1 MNFRH
6 TSGYSYAFEPS
17 LETMSGQTIGQ
28 LIRECANDSPDK
40 TAVVSAHQHITK
52 TYAELNSD
60 ANKLAIGL
68 KGLGCR
74 RGDRVG
80 IWAINCY
87 EWVITQYATV
97 KIGAILVNVNPGY
110 RANELQYALNLVGCH
125 TLICSQQFRSSNY
138 CKILDNISIKLLQ
151 NNTDGNAIQ
160 CDKIPSLENIIVIN
174 SGDDEPEMAPKHIPR
189 FNDLMAS
196 VNGNCECVDDPA
208 IQFDDPINIQF
219 TSGTTGS
226 PKAATL
232 THHNIIQN
240 AYLLSKRS
248 LEDLELNGLT
258 VCVPPPLYHC
268 FGSIV
273 GSLMIALRRATM
285 VLPAPVFN
293 SHKTLEAIDKYKC
306 HMVYGTP
313 TMFVDLLACDLTK
326 YNTSSL
332 VRGIMGGSPCSPSLL
347 DEIYKRIP
355 TCAHILLIYG
365 ATECSP
371 LVTHTSVGDSPE
383 RRLKSVGRPIE
394 HVEIKIVEPITGAIQ
409 PIGVSGEVCARG
421 HCTDMGFMDDCG
433 YLYINGRINDMIIR
447 GGENIYP
454 KEVEDFLM
462 THPSIADAHVVGI
475 PDNRLGERL
484 AAYIKLKADDALDT
498 EAVKEYCKG
507 KISHFKIPESIE
519 FVSDFPRTVTGKV
532 QKFKLKELAAR
543 GPKRYPTIRFTRCPE
558 MKEKF
563 PNGTKYPMAYNDY
576 KKCND

>member
-1 MNFRH
+1 MSSISRQ

-17 LETMSGQTIGQ
+17 LEPLSGQTIGQ
-28 LIRECANDSPDK
+28 LIRECAEDSPDR

-68 KGLGCR
+68 KGLGCG

-87 EWVITQYATV
+87 EWVVTQYATV
-97 KIGAILVNVNPGY
+97 KIGAIMVNVNPGY
-110 RANELQYALNLVGCH
+110 RANELQYAMNLVGCH
-125 TLICSQQFRSSNY
+125 TLICNQQFRTSNY
-138 CKILDNISIKLLQ
+138 CEILNNISPQLLQ

-160 CDKIPSLENIIVIN
+160 CDKIPSLKNIIVIN
-174 SGDDEPEMAPKHIPR
+174 SGDDEPETAPKHIPR
-189 FNDLMAS
+189 FNDVMAA
-196 VNGNCECVDDPA
+196 VNDSRECVDDPT

-219 TSGTTGS
+219 TSGTTGN

-240 AYLLSKRS
+240 AYLVSKRS
-248 LEDLELNGLT
+248 LEGLELNGLT
-258 VCVPPPLYHC
+258 VCIPNPLYHS
-268 FGSIV
+268 FGSLV
-273 GSLMIALRRATM
+273 GSLLIALRRATM

-293 SHKTLEAIDKYKC
+293 ANKTLEAIDKYKC

-313 TMFVDLLACDLTK
+313 TMFVDILACDLTK

-332 VRGIMGGSPCSPSLL
+332 VRGIMGGSTFSPPLL
-347 DEIYKRIP
+347 DEIHERIP
-355 TCAHILLIYG
+355 TCAHILIIYG

-371 LVTHTSVGDSPE
+371 VVTHISLNDSPE

-394 HVEIKIVEPITGAIQ
+394 HVEIKIVEPTTGAIQ
-409 PIGVSGEVCARG
+409 PVGVSGKVCVRG
-421 HCTDMGFMDDCG
+421 HCTFLGYYNQPDQTDEVIDKSRCDMGFMDDSG
-433 YLYINGRINDMIIR
+433 YLYINGRIKDMIIR

-462 THPSIADAHVVGI
+462 THPSIAAAHVYHVFILVGI
-475 PDNRLGERL
+475 PDKRLGERL
-484 AAYIKLKADDALDT
+484 AAYIQLKADDALDT

-519 FVSDFPRTVTGKV
+519 FVPDFPRTVTGKV
-532 QKFKLKELAAR
+532 QKFKLRELAL
-543 GPKRYPTIRFTRCPE
+543 
-558 MKEKF
+558 
-563 PNGTKYPMAYNDY
+563 
-576 KKCND
+576 